1 MAARLCQCRVVALV
15 ESIDSVG
22 LKEMKKFFREEIEVD
37 QLKVI
42 VAVGKKGPAMMV
54 GDDSDCT

>member
-1 MAARLCQCRVVALV
+1 MAARLCQCRVVALI

-22 LKEMKKFFREEIEVD
+22 LKEMKKLFREEIEVD

-42 VAVGKKGPAMMV
+42 VAVGRRV
-54 GDDSDCT
+54 LQ

>member
-1 MAARLCQCRVVALV
+1 MAARLCQCREVALV

-22 LKEMKKFFREEIEVD
+22 LKDMKKFFREEIEVD

-42 VAVGKKGPAMMV
+42 VAVGRRV
-54 GDDSDCT
+54 LQ